1 MPANRYYIILILL
14 LLVCKACIEPFDPVI
29 NETQE
34 VMVIDGVITDQA
46 GMHKVSVSI
55 SSPYGEPEFRPV
67 AGCVVSVRDDLGN
80 IEFYSESWE
89 TEGVYEAWLD
99 EPFLGVGKS
108 YSVQVTAPS
117 NNVYI
122 SDYDTLLSCPPVDSV
137 YFSEEVSGGE
147 DPDDVWQGLQFY
159 NDVRGFE
166 GGTRNYRWKAVAT
179 WEYHSP
185 FTAQYVR
192 YQGRNIPYIE
202 DTVSACWL
210 TETIETV
217 YAASTQLLSENNIYQ
232 NRLHYVSDQTPRLAA
247 RYSLLVEQ
255 YSLTDQAYTYW
266 EKLAAQSANSASLY
280 ETQPSSSQGNI
291 YNANGSAEKVLGCF
305 YASQIQEKRIFVELE
320 ELSFPVGAYT
330 CRLDTF
336 QNNSTFMYD
345 KYYYLIS
352 LEPLG
357 PGPAWLG
364 GVQNCFDCT
373 ERGGDNEIP
382 DFW

>member
-14 LLVCKACIEPFDPVI
+14 LLVCKACIEPYDPVI

-34 VMVIDGVITDQA
+34 VIVIDGVITDQA
-46 GMHKVSVSI
+46 GMHQVAVSM
-55 SSPYGEPEFRPV
+55 SSPYGEPEFRPIQ
-67 AGCVVSVRDDLGN
+67 GCVVSVRDDLGN
-80 IEFYSESWE
+80 IEFYSENWE
-89 TEGVYEAWLD
+89 AEGVYEAWLD

-108 YSVQVTAPS
+108 YSLQVHAPS

-137 YFSEEVSGGE
+137 YFFEEVSGGE

-159 NDVRGFE
+159 NDVKGFG
-166 GGTRNYRWKAVAT
+166 GGTRNYRWKAIAT

-185 FTAQYVR
+185 FTAEYVR
-192 YQGRNIPYIE
+192 YHGQNIPYIE

-232 NRLHYVSDQTPRLAA
+232 NKLHYVSDQTPRLAD

-255 YSLTDQAYTYW
+255 YSLSDQAYTYW

-305 YASQIQEKRIFVELE
+305 YATQIQEKRIFVEWE
-320 ELSFPVGAYT
+320 ELSFSAGAYT
-330 CRLDTF
+330 CRLDTLF
-336 QNNSTFMYD
+336 DNSTFVYD
-345 KYYYLIS
+345 NYYYLFS

-357 PGPAWLG
+357 PGPLWMG
-364 GVQNCFDCT
+364 GAKNCFDCT

>member
-14 LLVCKACIEPFDPVI
+14 LLVSKACIEPFEPVI
-29 NETQE
+29 NEAQE
-34 VMVIDGVITDQA
+34 VMVIDGVITDQS
-46 GMHKVSVSI
+46 GMHQVTVSM

-67 AGCVVSVRDDLGN
+67 GGCVVSVQDDLGN
-80 IEFYSESWE
+80 VEFYSENWE
-89 TEGVYEAWLD
+89 IKGIYEAWLD

-108 YSVQVTAPS
+108 YSVQVVTSSS
-117 NNVYI
+117 NIYV
-122 SDYDTLLSCPPVDSV
+122 SDYDTLLSCPPIDSV
-137 YFSEEVSGGE
+137 YFFEEVSGGE

-159 NDVRGFE
+159 NDVRGFD
-166 GGTRNYRWKAVAT
+166 GGTRNYRWKAIAT

-185 FTAQYVR
+185 YTAQYVR
-192 YQGRNIPYIE
+192 YKGQNIPYIE

-232 NRLHYVSDQTPRLAA
+232 NMLHYVSDQTPRLAD

-291 YNANGSAEKVLGCF
+291 YNTNGSAEKVLGCF
-305 YASQIQEKRIFVELE
+305 YATQIQEKRIFVEWE
-320 ELSFPVGAYT
+320 ELSFSAGAYT
-330 CRLDTF
+330 CRLDTLF
-336 QNNSTFMYD
+336 NNGTFMYD

-352 LEPLG
+352 LNPLG
-357 PGPAWLG
+357 PGPPWMG
-364 GVQNCFDCT
+364 GARKCFDCT